1 MVSDA
6 DLKSTHIKNGISNS
20 ICKMKRIQKLFA
32 EKKKNILNIYCTAG
46 YPQLDSTREVLQA
59 LQQNGADLIEIGMP
73 YSDPLADG
81 EVIQASSSVAL
92 HNGMTIEKLFDQ
104 LKDVRLS
111 GDAGI
116 EVPLILMGYMNPV
129 MQYGIEKFC
138 AASEAVGIDGIILP
152 DLPIYEYETLYKTLF
167 EKHNLNFIFLV
178 TPETSEERIRQIDAL
193 SSGFIYAVSSSAT
206 TGNSKPIEAQ
216 QGYFKK
222 LQNMQLKNPLLV
234 GFGINN
240 KQTFEAACTYT
251 NGAII
256 GSAYIKALQQNTNVV
271 ASTKDFLKNILG

>member
-1 MVSDA
+1 
-6 DLKSTHIKNGISNS
+6 
-20 ICKMKRIQKLFA
+20 MKRIEKLFS

-46 YPQLDSTREVLQA
+46 FPQLESTVEVLHA
-59 LQQNGADLIEIGMP
+59 LQENGADLIEIGMP

-92 HNGMTIEKLFDQ
+92 DNGMTIEKLFDQ
-104 LKDVRLS
+104 LKGIRPLNS
-111 GDAGI
+111 PLGDGGI
-116 EVPLILMGYMNPV
+116 NVPLILMGYMNPV

-138 AASEAVGIDGIILP
+138 AAAEAVGIDGIILP
-152 DLPIYEYETLYKTLF
+152 DLPMYEFETMYKSLF
-167 EKHNLNFIFLV
+167 EKHHLNFIFLV

-216 QGYFKK
+216 EGYFKK

-234 GFGINN
+234 GFGINS
-240 KQTFEAACTYT
+240 KQTFAAACAYT

-256 GSAYIKALQQNTNVV
+256 GSAYIKALQHNSNVAV
-271 ASTKDFLKNILG
+271 TTKDFLKNILG

>member
-1 MVSDA
+1 
-6 DLKSTHIKNGISNS
+6 
-20 ICKMKRIQKLFA
+20 MKRIEKLFS

-46 YPQLDSTREVLQA
+46 FPQLESTVQVLNA
-59 LQQNGADLIEIGMP
+59 LQENGADLIEIGMP

-92 HNGMTIEKLFDQ
+92 NNGMTIAKLFEQ
-104 LKDVRLS
+104 LKGIRHFS
-111 GDAGI
+111 SAPGNGGI

-138 AASEAVGIDGIILP
+138 ADAEAVGIDGIILP
-152 DLPIYEYETLYKTLF
+152 DLPIYEFETLYKMLF
-167 EKHNLNFIFLV
+167 EKHHLNFIFLV
-178 TPETSEERIRQIDAL
+178 TPETSEARIRQIDTL

-206 TGNSKPIEAQ
+206 TGNNKPIEDQ
-216 QGYFKK
+216 EEYFKK

-234 GFGINN
+234 GFGINS
-240 KQTFEAACTYT
+240 KQTFEAACAYT

-256 GSAYIKALQQNTNVV
+256 GSAYIKALQNNTNV
-271 ASTKDFLKNILG
+271 AITTKNFLNSILG